1 MSAGPLHKP
10 TPLPQSQEA
19 QAAWTVG
26 WWQGKVIGFAWAWPL
41 PCCLGGC
48 DDAPHMR

>member
-1 MSAGPLHKP
+1 MSTGPLHKP

-26 WWQGKVIGFAWAWPL
+26 WRQGKVIGFA
-41 PCCLGGC
+41 LGMATAVLFGWL
-48 DDAPHMR
+48 R

>member
-10 TPLPQSQEA
+10 TPLAKSQEA

-26 WWQGKVIGFAWAWPL
+26 WWQGKVIGFA
-41 PCCLGGC
+41 LGMATAVLVGWL
-48 DDAPHMR
+48 R

>member
-19 QAAWTVG
+19 QAAWTAG
-26 WWQGKVIGFAWAWPL
+26 WWQGKVIGFA
-41 PCCLGGC
+41 LGMATAVLVGWL
-48 DDAPHMR
+48 R